1 MHSIK
6 KSIRVGM
13 ALCDV
18 KSYAVICEQAEIRPS
33 TISDLIAER
42 SSPNYA
48 TLVKLAEFFDV
59 KLSKFIEWGEID
71 E

>member
-6 KSIRVGM
+6 RSIRVGM
-13 ALCDV
+13 ALCNV
-18 KSYAVICEQAEIRPS
+18 KSYAVISEQAGIRAS
-33 TISDLIAER
+33 SISDLIAGR
-42 SSPNYA
+42 SNPNYA

>member
-13 ALCDV
+13 SLCDV
-18 KSYAVICEQAEIRPS
+18 KSYAVISEQSGIRAN
-33 TISDLIAER
+33 TISELIAGR
-42 SSPNYA
+42 TNPNYS